1 MKARF
6 LFLVPALA
14 LGACAGGSYCEG
26 KQDYQRARSIPA
38 VQPAEGLRLPESD
51 ATLRIPPPAKNAV
64 PFAETGTD
72 EDGDEVVTCLDKPP
86 QLPPLAEPKD
96 APTAPTPEKK
106 PS

>member
-1 MKARF
+1 MKARWVF
-6 LFLVPALA
+6 LAPVLALA
-14 LGACAGGSYCEG
+14 ACAGGSYCEG

-64 PFAETGTD
+64 PYAETTTD
-72 EDGDEVVTCLDKPP
+72 EDGDEKVTCLDKPP

-96 APTAPTPEKK
+96 APAPEKK